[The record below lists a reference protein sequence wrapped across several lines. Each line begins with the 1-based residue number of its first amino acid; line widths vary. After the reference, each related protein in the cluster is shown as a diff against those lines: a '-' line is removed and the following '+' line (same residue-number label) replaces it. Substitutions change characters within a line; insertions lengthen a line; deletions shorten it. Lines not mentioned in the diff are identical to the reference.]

1 MQSSDLSPIDF
12 HANLHNSD
20 VNLQNVNGL
29 DLAALIESNEEITKK
44 VLISENLR
52 SWNIMS

>member
-1 MQSSDLSPIDF
+1 MQPSDLSPIDF
-12 HANLHNSD
+12 HANLQNSD

-29 DLAALIESNEEITKK
+29 DLTALIESNEEITKK
-44 VLISENLR
+44 VLISESLR